1 MAHVSK
7 LIIANSRTEEMV
19 GDLSLLT
26 EEEVGLGAWGAQRM
40 WWFAQDGDVLVLPW
54 VAEDAYVDYILDLVG
69 TDRSSLS
76 VLVPPAGYLG
86 DQLLTPDRLADAGFR
101 AELAAAVA
109 GREVG
114 TVLAAY
120 DDDSVVDLAD
130 AVGLSHALPGRD
142 FSAQGGGALVNSKVA
157 FRAIASGV
165 GVPLAQGA
173 IATTPARAV
182 AVLEGLLAS
191 GSAAMVKK
199 AVAGGGFG
207 NEIVIRSGSVKAAGS
222 RSVVTLADREAVE
235 KYVEQRW
242 TWMTGGRNA
251 AVVIER
257 YHAGSMTIY
266 AEFYAGAEG
275 CELKGCGEILME
287 PIANGEVVPPQ
298 SIPPHAHTEL
308 VDAAAR
314 VCGAMHAIGYRGT
327 ICADAIWTPEGQ
339 LLFSETNGR
348 ITGSTHLH
356 TAIPDH
362 VLGAKLRDER
372 VRLEHIGWR
381 ADSFA
386 DAVAQI
392 REAGLAYDPGTGTGV
407 VFTGNYVPV
416 NGLVMY
422 CIIAED
428 FDTALKVEER
438 IVALQ
443 AEGADA

>member
-1 MAHVSK
+1 MSK

-54 VAEDAYVDYILDLVG
+54 VAEDAYVDYVLGLVG
-69 TDRSSLS
+69 TDRASLA
-76 VLVPPAGYLG
+76 VLVPPPGYLG

-101 AELAAAVA
+101 AALTAALE
-109 GREVG
+109 GRRIAS
-114 TVLAAY
+114 VLAAY

-130 AVGLSHALPGRD
+130 GAGLRDALPGRD

-182 AVLEGLLAS
+182 AVLEGLLAA
-191 GSAAMVKK
+191 GSEAMVKK

-207 NEIVIRSGSVKAAGS
+207 NEIVIRSGTVKAAGS
-222 RSVVTLADREAVE
+222 RSVVTLADRDAVQE
-235 KYVEQRW
+235 YVERRW
-242 TWMTGGRNA
+242 SWMTGGRNA
-251 AVVIER
+251 PVVIER
-257 YHAGSMTIY
+257 YHAGSMTVY
-266 AEFYAGAEG
+266 AEFYAGPEG

-298 SIPPHAHTEL
+298 SIPEHAHAEL
-308 VDAAAR
+308 VDAARR
-314 VCGAMHAIGYRGT
+314 VCGAMQAIGYRGT
-327 ICADAIWTPEGQ
+327 ICADAIWTPEGR

-356 TAIPDH
+356 TAIPDR
-362 VLGAKLRDER
+362 VLGADIRERR

-381 ADSFA
+381 APSFA
-386 DAVAQI
+386 DAVEQL
-392 REAGLAYDPGTGTGV
+392 REAGLAYDARTGTGV

-422 CIIAED
+422 CIITED
-428 FDTALKVEER
+428 FETALKVEER
-438 IVALQ
+438 IAALQ
-443 AEGADA
+443 ADEAGA